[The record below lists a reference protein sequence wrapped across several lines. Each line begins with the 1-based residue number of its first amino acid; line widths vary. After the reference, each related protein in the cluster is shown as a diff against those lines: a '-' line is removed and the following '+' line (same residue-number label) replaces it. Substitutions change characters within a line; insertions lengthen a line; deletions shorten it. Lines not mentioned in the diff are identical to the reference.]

1 MLCYLPVLYIKCE
14 DAKKIKSK
22 RIEKNVNT
30 YQRDVKAVILILE
43 KANFKVKFIIRNKMC
58 AL

>member
-1 MLCYLPVLYIKCE
+1 MLCYLSLSYLKCE

-30 YQRDVKAVILILE
+30 YQRDVKAVILIIE
-43 KANFKVKFIIRNKMC
+43 KANFKVKIIRNKMC
-58 AL
+58 AS